1 MNWAWKQQVAPTVK
15 LVLMSLADAADDHG
29 VCWPSLPTVAR
40 KCNISPRT
48 VRRMVRELVA
58 GGLLRCEPRF
68 RHDGSSSS
76 NRYTLALE
84 GGDKL
89 SGAPVTTVRTPGPG
103 CREGEDSHDCPRT
116 TSEPSIESPQ
126 PPLVPSLTVVPVTA
140 PPANVAGDHDH
151 GGSGDR
157 GDDHHDDRRLEYPPG
172 LSETERAAARQKL
185 RSLPADL
192 AQQLLDELAG
202 RMRAGS
208 IRVSPL
214 AYLRGLVTRA
224 GAGNF
229 TPEVALQIADN
240 RQRRR
245 RNKAVLRHAEATR
258 MNALR
263 KEASVALH
271 AGDSPLVRRLAA
283 IRNRSPCGSG
293 EGE

>member
-1 MNWAWKQQVAPTVK
+1 MNWAWRQALAPTVK

-48 VRRMVRELVA
+48 VRRLIRELVA

-89 SGAPVTTVRTPGPG
+89 SGAPVTGVRTPGPG
-103 CREGEDSHDCPRT
+103 CLDGEDSHDRPRT
-116 TSEPSIESPQ
+116 TSEPSCEPPR
-126 PPLVPSLTVVPVTA
+126 PPLMTVVA
-140 PPANVAGDHDH
+140 AAASADMGGD
-151 GGSGDR
+151 
-157 GDDHHDDRRLEYPPG
+157 GDDHHARLEYPPG
-172 LSETERAAARQKL
+172 LSETERAEARKKL
-185 RSLPADL
+185 RTLPTDL

-202 RMRAGS
+202 RMKAGS
-208 IRVSPL
+208 IRIAPL
-214 AYLRGLVTRA
+214 AYLRGLITRA
-224 GAGNF
+224 GAGDF
-229 TPEVALQIADN
+229 MPEVALQIADN

-245 RNKAVLRHAEATR
+245 RNEAVLRQAEAVR
-258 MNALR
+258 MNTLR
-263 KEASVALH
+263 NEASAASR

-283 IRNRSPCGSG
+283 IQNRSRCGSE
-293 EGE
+293 EGK